1 MSLMQLQAFADV
13 EVRDRPGSP
22 GQTHIAQWAVGEIE
36 RLMGENAAMRTA
48 LSDWLDCFDS
58 PEEWMRCRHAAKIA
72 LGRVAA

>member
-22 GQTHIAQWAVGEIE
+22 GQTHIAQWAVVKIE
-36 RLMGENAAMRTA
+36 RLMWENAALRTA
-48 LSDWLDCFDS
+48 LSDWLDCADS
-58 PEEWMRCRHAAKIA
+58 PEELMRCRHAAKIA